1 MPRVW
6 PWRRMLQVA
15 PLTGSDDWNSMSAD
29 RLCLAL
35 RKSTWFSCRGSTRST
50 QDLWLISMREMG
62 LICVR
67 STSKSE
73 GLCFWI
79 RVQEQD
85 RLIYWIPQYNMALS
99 HIKKLDSMPDGGRLP
114 NVVVPIP
121 RGWHI
126 GVQISEIFCFVNRF
140 RVFCVFMSH
149 FYCRYENGWKPCC
162 VKVFSHKTTPP
173 NPSVSY
179 KLFRLGGGVHRIHG
193 NNIFPSPPFFFNKRN
208 SLWIFPSRI
217 RK

>member
-1 MPRVW
+1 MT
-6 PWRRMLQVA
+6 RRSNWNSWVA

-35 RKSTWFSCRGSTRST
+35 RKSTWFSCRGSTRSA
-50 QDLWLISMREMG
+50 QDLWLISVREMG

-79 RVQEQD
+79 RVQEKD
-85 RLIYWIPQYNMALS
+85 RLTYWIPQYNMALS

-179 KLFRLGGGVHRIHG
+179 KLFRLGGVIHFVLCWQKRFKLVSVAPQW
-193 NNIFPSPPFFFNKRN
+193 FPKNFQRTEMAEAF
-208 SLWIFPSRI
+208 
-217 RK
+217 